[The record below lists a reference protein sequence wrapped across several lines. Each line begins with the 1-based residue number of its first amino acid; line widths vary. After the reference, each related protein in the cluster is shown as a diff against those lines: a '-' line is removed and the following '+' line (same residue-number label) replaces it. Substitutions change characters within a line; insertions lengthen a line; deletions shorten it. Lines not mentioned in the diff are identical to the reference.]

1 MPLSYAVVEMSQL
14 VVEVGVENTVPV
26 ATAVAEGEDKEV
38 GERIALA
45 VEQYLL
51 TPVSRRRVPSLSN
64 EWVTTIDEL

>member
-1 MPLSYAVVEMSQL
+1 
-14 VVEVGVENTVPV
+14 VENTVPV